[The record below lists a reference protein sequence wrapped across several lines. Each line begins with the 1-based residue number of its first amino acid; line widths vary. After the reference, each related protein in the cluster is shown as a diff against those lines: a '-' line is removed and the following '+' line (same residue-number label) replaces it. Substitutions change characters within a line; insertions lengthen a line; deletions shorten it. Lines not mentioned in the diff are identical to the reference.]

1 MSDKKRKVVE
11 SQSEETASS
20 FYKCV
25 DNVCYFAK
33 ENLPTFLGYS
43 QSAVQ
48 QLSSNPMNVFKLPS
62 LVSEKKM
69 LFRDFGIVKSLLMY
83 ARSFLARSKRFKYPI
98 CYNQEIEASV
108 ADIEERFE
116 MYYTAGKSD
125 IDNAKNEYF
134 FASQARWY
142 REKLQEDIALLSS
155 IIQNLEI
162 QISEYMMLAEERRS
176 TQDPKLKEQI
186 DDYLLNVFTQCK
198 H

>member
-1 MSDKKRKVVE
+1 
-11 SQSEETASS
+11 
-20 FYKCV
+20 
-25 DNVCYFAK
+25 
-33 ENLPTFLGYS
+33 
-43 QSAVQ
+43 
-48 QLSSNPMNVFKLPS
+48 
-62 LVSEKKM
+62 
-69 LFRDFGIVKSLLMY
+69 
-83 ARSFLARSKRFKYPI
+83 
-98 CYNQEIEASV
+98 
-108 ADIEERFE
+108 